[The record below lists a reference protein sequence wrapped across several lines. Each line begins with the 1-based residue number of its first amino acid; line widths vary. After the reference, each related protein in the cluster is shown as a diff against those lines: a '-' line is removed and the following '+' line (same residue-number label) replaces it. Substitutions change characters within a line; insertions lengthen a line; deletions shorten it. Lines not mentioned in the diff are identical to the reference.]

1 MAYVVV
7 SRYVHE
13 KSSGISRVFK
23 DVIDKDPLVAEPY
36 LVTTHFTFLILHL
49 DLSLKVSPL
58 IYPSRF
64 FKSSTVR

>member
-7 SRYVHE
+7 SRWVHE
-13 KSSGISRVFK
+13 KSSGISRAFK

-49 DLSLKVSPL
+49 DLSLKVCLFSF
-58 IYPSRF
+58 IRVF
-64 FKSSTVR
+64 FSS